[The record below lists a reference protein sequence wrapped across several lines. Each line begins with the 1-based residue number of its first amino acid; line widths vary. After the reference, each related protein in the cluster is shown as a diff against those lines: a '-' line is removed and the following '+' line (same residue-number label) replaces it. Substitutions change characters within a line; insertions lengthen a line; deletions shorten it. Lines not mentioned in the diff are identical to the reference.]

1 MAKILVCANQKGGVG
16 KTTTAANLGSYLA
29 LYGKQVLLVDM
40 DPQGNLT
47 SAVGADDQHQGMYE
61 LLTGNADFS
70 DVLQST
76 SVENLTI
83 IGSNL
88 HLAAVEVEFVG
99 IPEREYQLKRIL
111 RHNTDRWDYVII
123 DCPPSLGLL
132 TLNGL
137 VSSDR
142 VVIPLQCEYFA
153 LEGLSMLVKT
163 IMNVRKKLNPDLDIL
178 GIVFTMYDSR
188 TRLANDVVK
197 NVSDYFQERVFKTL
211 IPRNIRLSEAPSHGL
226 PIHLYDP
233 NCLGA
238 KSYENL
244 TMEVLARE

>member
-153 LEGLSMLVKT
+153 
-163 IMNVRKKLNPDLDIL
+163 
-178 GIVFTMYDSR
+178 
-188 TRLANDVVK
+188 
-197 NVSDYFQERVFKTL
+197 
-211 IPRNIRLSEAPSHGL
+211 
-226 PIHLYDP
+226 
-233 NCLGA
+233 
-238 KSYENL
+238 
-244 TMEVLARE
+244 